1 MATLYTRPLRP
12 GGAGDGAVMG
22 RESDG
27 RSGAG
32 GLGTAGFA
40 VTLAGVFVNGLAYV
54 VPVLGARHLD
64 AAELSAL
71 ATLLALGS
79 IGGVASTGL
88 QIAVAVHRA
97 RHGRAPTGRPTL
109 MTVAVT
115 AALLAVG
122 LPVAAVQ
129 LRLTATAV
137 LLLGVLTV
145 AVVAAGRWLGELQG
159 DQRFLRLAGGM
170 ALLAAGRYGGMVA
183 GLALG
188 GGLSGSLLAGAV
200 TSVLVLALL
209 VRLNRGAGID
219 PVAPKLA
226 TRTVLTAGAATL
238 AMLVV
243 SYADLLLARRFLPAD
258 ASGAYAVGT
267 VLTKGA
273 LWAPQVV
280 TVIALPRLARGDRRT
295 LVAALTLVAASG
307 AALVLAATLAGGLA
321 FRLAGG
327 PAYADEGRH
336 AVLFAGAGALYALVF
351 VLINAR
357 VAAAAR
363 WPSAPLWSSTVAFV
377 LAVATV
383 VPHTLPGIA
392 GAALVTSAVTA
403 LITGMLVFLQKPPP
417 RSASTRL
424 AATVTAPGNGTLRTE

>member
-1 MATLYTRPLRP
+1 MGTDSEQP
-12 GGAGDGAVMG
+12 GRA
-22 RESDG
+22 
-27 RSGAG
+27 RS
-32 GLGTAGFA
+32 LGTAGVA

-64 AAELSAL
+64 PAQLSAL
-71 ATLLALGS
+71 ATLLALGA

-97 RHGRAPTGRPTL
+97 RHGRAATARPTL
-109 MTVAVT
+109 LTVLVT
-115 AALLAVG
+115 AALLALT
-122 LPVAAVQ
+122 LPVAAVG
-129 LRLTATAV
+129 LRLTAPAV

-170 ALLAAGRYGGMVA
+170 ALLGAGRYGGMVA

-188 GGLSGSLLAGAV
+188 GGLTGSLLAGAL

-219 PVAPKLA
+219 PAVPSLA
-226 TRTVLTAGAATL
+226 TRTVLTASGATL

-243 SYADLLLARRFLPAD
+243 SYADLLLARRFLPPD
-258 ASGAYAVGT
+258 VSGTYAVGT

-280 TVIALPRLARGDRRT
+280 TVIALPRLAKGDRRA
-295 LVAALTLVAASG
+295 LVAALALVAG
-307 AALVLAATLAGGLA
+307 AGAVLVLGSALAGGLA

-327 PAYADEGRH
+327 PDYAAAGRY
-336 AVLFAGAGALYALVF
+336 APLFAATGALYAVVFILV
-351 VLINAR
+351 NAR
-357 VAAAAR
+357 VAASAR
-363 WPSAPLWSSTVAFV
+363 WPAAPLWTSTVIFV
-377 LAVATV
+377 AAVATV
-383 VPHTLPGIA
+383 VPRTVGGIA
-392 GAALVTSAVTA
+392 GAALATA
-403 LITGMLVFLQKPPP
+403 
-417 RSASTRL
+417 
-424 AATVTAPGNGTLRTE
+424 AATAVVTGFLTLAHERDSGPKRTRTATTTPAGGHVTVRDG